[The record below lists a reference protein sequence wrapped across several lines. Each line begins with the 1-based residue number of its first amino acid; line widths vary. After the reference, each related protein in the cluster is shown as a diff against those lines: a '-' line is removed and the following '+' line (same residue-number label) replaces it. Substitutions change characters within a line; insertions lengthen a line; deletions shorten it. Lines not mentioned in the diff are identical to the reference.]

1 MKFYDF
7 DSFREVGLEQDER
20 KSQRRTNIATLLLI
34 LLLSWFLYWESQRY
48 PETGDRKPVGTVTS
62 AVNRTERKLGATVVW
77 KSIIK
82 DKSVY
87 NYDTIRTESDSK
99 TSIELIDGTKVT
111 LNEDTIIYINTNPEK
126 LDISLIQGSMTVDTM
141 NRKKSEVEKINI
153 VHGDEVIRLEKS
165 LISLGKKNS
174 SSALQLEL
182 KDGEAK
188 LSKAD
193 RDYALRKGSTVI
205 SKKDFI
211 RELEIQSANTGAER
225 QTLFQSF
232 KDRQARQGSINGV
245 QIVKSGDQFLVFGQN
260 EKGGFLEAITDRFS
274 ALGNEVGSP
283 DELKDRSRILG
294 AALAS
299 LGMNS
304 LKNVR
309 TDDRITSSLTDESN
323 NENIIIFPSNGSSV
337 DISEMKTFTFSWKN
351 PGRSRLFRIRLYR
364 KDDKAT
370 VFEKLLDTE
379 TYSVEDFTLL
389 KRGFYRFSLN
399 SEDGTFLEET
409 HFQIRLKEIDSGVK
423 FTSPEKI
430 YVD

>member
-34 LLLSWFLYWESQRY
+34 LLLSWFLYWESQRD

>member
-1 MKFYDF
+1 M
-7 DSFREVGLEQDER
+7 
-20 KSQRRTNIATLLLI
+20 
-34 LLLSWFLYWESQRY
+34 
-48 PETGDRKPVGTVTS
+48 
-62 AVNRTERKLGATVVW
+62 
-77 KSIIK
+77 
-82 DKSVY
+82 
-87 NYDTIRTESDSK
+87 
-99 TSIELIDGTKVT
+99 T